1 MPAQVIVADLVRGR
15 PSSGGRFAFPTSRQA
30 NRLDDSPGKRCEV
43 AMARP
48 ETRNEPRAEKVDAVR
63 DIADRF
69 NDSDAALLT
78 QYRGLRVQEI
88 AEVRNALREAGA
100 EYKVLKN
107 TLARIAVREVGL
119 EDLAGLLE
127 GPTAIAF
134 VTGDAAAA
142 AKALDEA
149 AKKYPVLEIK
159 GGVLL
164 GKIIDAAQAQKLAR
178 LESREILLSKVAM
191 LANSPAQ
198 QTANVF
204 SALLRNFGSMLAQ
217 VVTKKSELAPG
228 ADEGGS
234 GPTALGGA
242 VTGELPGG
250 TGAEAAAAEVP
261 AAEIPAPDEI
271 GEPAEEAATD
281 EVEES
286 TEETPRPSGDAPG
299 AEAEGDAPTTLGGAV
314 DVGQPEPETPA
325 AEAAPAELP
334 EAQEQAEAAPESPE
348 AKSEEVETTT
358 TEEEQ

>member
-1 MPAQVIVADLVRGR
+1 
-15 PSSGGRFAFPTSRQA
+15 
-30 NRLDDSPGKRCEV
+30 
-43 AMARP
+43 MART
-48 ETRNEPRAEKVDAVR
+48 ETRGEPRAEKVDAVR
-63 DIADRF
+63 DIAGRF

-78 QYRGLRVQEI
+78 EYRGLRVQEI

-134 VTGDAAAA
+134 ITGDAAAA

-217 VVTKKSELAPG
+217 VVTKKE
-228 ADEGGS
+228 
-234 GPTALGGA
+234 
-242 VTGELPGG
+242 TGELPGG
-250 TGAEAAAAEVP
+250 MGEAPAP
-261 AAEIPAPDEI
+261 AAEIPAPEEI
-271 GEPAEEAATD
+271 AEPAEGAEADAVEEPAEETAQA
-281 EVEES
+281 E
-286 TEETPRPSGDAPG
+286 DA
-299 AEAEGDAPTTLGGAV
+299 
-314 DVGQPEPETPA
+314 GQPEPEATA
-325 AEAAPAELP
+325 AAPEPADLP
-334 EAQEQAEAAPESPE
+334 EAQEQAEAAPESE
-348 AKSEEVETTT
+348 AAKSEEVETTS